1 MIKRRHVAQAAKTQ
15 VRVVLVALLIVTL
28 YIASVQH

>member
-15 VRVVLVALLIVTL
+15 VRVVLVALLLVSL
-28 YIASVQH
+28 YIAAVQH

>member
-15 VRVVLVALLIVTL
+15 VRVVLVALLILTI
-28 YIASVQH
+28 YIAAAQH

>member
-15 VRVVLVALLIVTL
+15 VRTVVVAVLIL
-28 YIASVQH
+28 MFCLAIAPH